1 MRNEPLPFL
10 QKTALSLFIIIALG
24 FLLIIGKSIIVPF
37 FLALLLALLFLP
49 MNDFLERK
57 LRFKRVFSTFF
68 SFFIMSSVIYLISLF
83 FGSQLSAFSRD
94 LPMLE
99 DKFGAILV
107 DFQNWIESSFGLNA
121 ETQLDYVHQ
130 GLMKLLSSSGDILS
144 ATLNVFSTGFVF
156 LFFTAIFFIFILLY
170 RRILYRFI
178 THVFAHQHRENVRKV
193 VFEIKKMSRK
203 YLLGIL
209 LQVIIVST
217 LVSISLAILG
227 VKYAVLLGFLAG
239 ILNVVPYLGIIISGI
254 IAMLFGFATATP
266 VTSIYVMIA
275 FTIIHIIDANLVLPI
290 IVGSIVKLNPFAI
303 FVGILIGAM
312 LWGVAGM
319 FLCIPTLA
327 IMRII
332 FKEVDELKP
341 WGELLGE

>member
-1 MRNEPLPFL
+1 
-10 QKTALSLFIIIALG
+10 
-24 FLLIIGKSIIVPF
+24 
-37 FLALLLALLFLP
+37 
-49 MNDFLERK
+49 
-57 LRFKRVFSTFF
+57 
-68 SFFIMSSVIYLISLF
+68 
-83 FGSQLSAFSRD
+83 
-94 LPMLE
+94 
-99 DKFGAILV
+99 
-107 DFQNWIESSFGLNA
+107 
-121 ETQLDYVHQ
+121 
-130 GLMKLLSSSGDILS
+130 
-144 ATLNVFSTGFVF
+144 
-156 LFFTAIFFIFILLY
+156 
-170 RRILYRFI
+170 
-178 THVFAHQHRENVRKV
+178 
-193 VFEIKKMSRK
+193 
-203 YLLGIL
+203 
-209 LQVIIVST
+209 
-217 LVSISLAILG
+217 LAILG